1 MLWTYTYIHTYIHI
15 LRDIFKKRKTKEN
28 KKQEN
33 KIKFLLRRTTE
44 TIKAFAIVD
53 AITRVLN
60 TLRKKM
66 FHPKCNKKY
75 HFISKGPDRTCYFIR
90 KLKLNSN
97 LVCVRFERSAMYT
110 KVKGTTLKKC
120 PIRYSTSNLMDSDK
134 IKQKLP

>member
-60 TLRKKM
+60 TLRKK
-66 FHPKCNKKY
+66 FVHPKCNKKY
-75 HFISKGPDRTCYFIR
+75 HFIRQGPDLLFH
-90 KLKLNSN
+90 
-97 LVCVRFERSAMYT
+97 
-110 KVKGTTLKKC
+110 
-120 PIRYSTSNLMDSDK
+120 
-134 IKQKLP
+134 